1 MCHLICLSL
10 SLSLDPVSDWF
21 NVVFKCHLLAFII
34 LCFFR
39 VIILW
44 LSQWKLSVFFV
55 KQLSTT
61 TWTLGV
67 PSADCLAGELI
78 SWTSVLLTGCRSVVA
93 SVELLK
99 S

>member
-21 NVVFKCHLLAFII
+21 NVVFKRHLLAFII
-34 LCFFR
+34 LCFF
-39 VIILW
+39 
-44 LSQWKLSVFFV
+44 LSHYSLVESVEVVCFFV

-67 PSADCLAGELI
+67 PSGDCLAGELV
-78 SWTSVLLTGCRSVVA
+78 SWTSVLLTGCRSIVA

-99 S
+99 N

>member
-44 LSQWKLSVFFV
+44 LSQWKLSVFCQTI
-55 KQLSTT
+55 KYYYLD
-61 TWTLGV
+61 LG
-67 PSADCLAGELI
+67 CTI
-78 SWTSVLLTGCRSVVA
+78 W
-93 SVELLK
+93 
-99 S
+99 